1 MPISARYYARLAA
14 VLMAAIAAPL
24 AAQGYPSKVVKIIM
38 PFPIGGTNDII
49 ARAVGDRLAPAL
61 KQPVVIENRGGAGG
75 LIGTDAVAKA
85 PPDGYTLLVS
95 NTSSLAAGLALRAK
109 VPYDVLKDLA
119 PVSLLADIT
128 IVLALHPSVPA
139 KSPRELI
146 ALAKSRPGTLNAAV
160 PGLGTLQHL
169 LTEMFRLRAGV
180 SLALVPYK
188 GGAPALVE
196 LLAGQDDMAFI
207 NLPTLLQF
215 IKAGRLRAIAVADA
229 HRCEVLPDVPTL
241 NEAGLPG
248 LIASPS
254 ATPREI
260 IARLNTEVVKIM
272 RSAEMK
278 QYLASQGANPL
289 WSTPEE
295 ARAFIRDEIAKWAK
309 VAREAGITGI

>member
-1 MPISARYYARLAA
+1 
-14 VLMAAIAAPL
+14 
-24 AAQGYPSKVVKIIM
+24 
-38 PFPIGGTNDII
+38 
-49 ARAVGDRLAPAL
+49 
-61 KQPVVIENRGGAGG
+61 
-75 LIGTDAVAKA
+75 
-85 PPDGYTLLVS
+85 
-95 NTSSLAAGLALRAK
+95 
-109 VPYDVLKDLA
+109 
-119 PVSLLADIT
+119 
-128 IVLALHPSVPA
+128 
-139 KSPRELI
+139 
-146 ALAKSRPGTLNAAV
+146 
-160 PGLGTLQHL
+160 
-169 LTEMFRLRAGV
+169 MFRLRAGV

-248 LIASPS
+248 LIASPWS
-254 ATPREI
+254 AMMAPAATPKEI
-260 IARLNTEVVKIM
+260 ITRLNTEVVRIM

-295 ARAFIRDEIAKWAK
+295 ARAFIRDEIGKWAK
-309 VAREAGITGI
+309 VAREAGIKPE